1 MGINLKRVLL
11 AILAVT
17 LLAAVS
23 SAAFGVQPPQLVFS
37 APPRFAATAA
47 RLQGTVGS
55 QLPSVM
61 RLAGLSDAGPPIRVV
76 LAPEGSP
83 EAGLVPR
90 WVVGY
95 AVGDRSLIV
104 LLPQRVPEYPSSSL
118 DDVLLHE
125 TAHVLVARAAGGR
138 PVPRWFQEG
147 MAMIAGRSWSL
158 DDRTR
163 LTLALLVDRP
173 VSLAALDGRYAGG
186 QAEVNRAYAIAGS
199 FVRDLLDRYGPEA
212 PPRILEEMARGLS
225 FEDAFFA
232 ATGTTLASAE
242 DSFWSRQ
249 TFWYRWVPVLTS
261 SVTLWLLITLLALW
275 AMRHRRRRDAAQR
288 RVWEEEDERQRLAA
302 ATAAA
307 ALALKE
313 PGPGP
318 EGWVN

>member
-1 MGINLKRVLL
+1 MKGF
-11 AILAVT
+11 
-17 LLAAVS
+17 LAAALVVAALLGAA
-23 SAAFGVQPPQLVFS
+23 AAFAAQPPRLVFS

-47 RLQGTVGS
+47 RLQKTVS
-55 QLPSVM
+55 PQLGSVM
-61 RLAGLSDAGPPIRVV
+61 ELSGLREPGRPIRVV

-95 AVGDRSLIV
+95 AVGEQGLIV
-104 LLPQRVPEYPSSSL
+104 LLPQRVPSYPDSSL

-138 PVPRWFQEG
+138 PLPRWFQEG
-147 MAMIAGRSWSL
+147 MAMIAGRSWGL

-173 VSLAALDGRYAGG
+173 VSLAALDGRFLRG

-199 FVRDLLDRYGPEA
+199 FVRDLFERYGPEA
-212 PPRILEEMARGLS
+212 APRILEGVARGLS

-261 SVTLWLLITLLALW
+261 SATLWLLITLLALW
-275 AMRHRRRRDAAQR
+275 AIRRRRRRDAAQR
-288 RVWEEEDERQRLAA
+288 RLWDEEEEERQRAA
-302 ATAAA
+302 RAAITLEEA
-307 ALALKE
+307 
-313 PGPGP
+313 GPGP

>member
-1 MGINLKRVLL
+1 MKGLLAAVLL
-11 AILAVT
+11 AVV
-17 LLAAVS
+17 LLVAVS
-23 SAAFGVQPPQLVFS
+23 SAAFAVQPPRLVFS

-47 RLQGTVGS
+47 RLQGSVPP
-55 QLPSVM
+55 QLGSVM
-61 RLAGLSDAGPPIRVV
+61 GLAGLADAGPPIRVV

-95 AVGDRSLIV
+95 AMGDQGLIV
-104 LLPQRVPEYPSSSL
+104 LLPQRVPAYPDSSL

-125 TAHVLVARAAGGR
+125 TAHILVARAADGH
-138 PVPRWFQEG
+138 PLPRWFQEG

-173 VSLAALDGRYAGG
+173 VSLAALDGRFAGG
-186 QAEVNRAYAIAGS
+186 QAEVNRAYAVAGS

-212 PPRILEEMARGLS
+212 APRILEGVAHGLS

-232 ATGTTLASAE
+232 ATGTTLTSAE

-275 AMRHRRRRDAAQR
+275 AMRHRRRRDAAR
-288 RVWEEEDERQRLAA
+288 RRIWEEEDERQRLAA
-302 ATAAA
+302 AAAVA
-307 ALALKE
+307 VPALEE
-313 PGPGP
+313 PGPD
-318 EGWVN
+318 GWVS

>member
-1 MGINLKRVLL
+1 MKRSL
-11 AILAVT
+11 AAAL
-17 LLAAVS
+17 LLAALLARP
-23 SAAFGVQPPQLVFS
+23 AAAVQPPRLVFE
-37 APPRFAATAA
+37 APPRFAPTAA
-47 RLQGTVGS
+47 HLRLAAAP
-55 QLPSVM
+55 QLAGVM
-61 RLAGLSDAGPPIRVV
+61 RLAGLADPGPPIRVV

-95 AVGDRSLIV
+95 AMGERGLIV
-104 LLPQRVPEYPSSSL
+104 LLPERVPSYPDVSL

-138 PVPRWFQEG
+138 PLPRWFQEG
-147 MAMIAGRSWSL
+147 MAMIAGRSWGL

-173 VSLAALDGRYAGG
+173 VSLAALDGRFAGG
-186 QAEVNRAYAIAGS
+186 QAEVNRAYAVAGS
-199 FVRDLLDRYGPEA
+199 FVRDLLDRYGPGAA
-212 PPRILEEMARGLS
+212 PAILAGVARGLS

-232 ATGTTLASAE
+232 ATGTPLASAE

-275 AMRHRRRRDAAQR
+275 AMRHRRQRDAAQR
-288 RVWEEEDERQRLAA
+288 RIWEEEDERERQRLAA
-302 ATAAA
+302 AAAR
-307 ALALKE
+307 LE
-313 PGPGP
+313 GPGP

>member
-1 MGINLKRVLL
+1 MKGFLTAV
-11 AILAVT
+11 ILAVT
-17 LLAAVS
+17 LLAA
-23 SAAFGVQPPQLVFS
+23 SAAFAAQPPRLVFS

-47 RLQGTVGS
+47 RLQETVPP
-55 QLPSVM
+55 QLGSVM
-61 RLAGLSDAGPPIRVV
+61 ELSGLREPGPPIHVV
-76 LAPEGSP
+76 LAPEGSS

-95 AVGDRSLIV
+95 AVGEQGLIV
-104 LLPQRVPEYPSSSL
+104 LLPQRVPSYPDSSL

-138 PVPRWFQEG
+138 PLPRWFQEG
-147 MAMIAGRSWSL
+147 MAMIAGRSWGL

-173 VSLAALDGRYAGG
+173 VSLAALDGRFLRG

-199 FVRDLLDRYGPEA
+199 FVRDLLERYGPEA
-212 PPRILEEMARGLS
+212 APRILEGVARGLT

-249 TFWYRWVPVLTS
+249 TLWYRWVPVLTS
-261 SVTLWLLITLLALW
+261 SATLWLLITLLALW
-275 AMRHRRRRDAAQR
+275 AIRRRRRRDAAQR
-288 RVWEEEDERQRLAA
+288 RIWDEEEEERQRAA
-302 ATAAA
+302 RA
-307 ALALKE
+307 ALDLEEA
-313 PGPGP
+313 GPGP

>member
-1 MGINLKRVLL
+1 MSFMKRC
-11 AILAVT
+11 
-17 LLAAVS
+17 LLAAILWGAS
-23 SAAFGVQPPQLVFS
+23 LLGLASMAAAVLPPQLTFE
-37 APPRFAATAA
+37 APPRFAPTAS
-47 RLQGTVGS
+47 RLRASAPAQLGS
-55 QLPSVM
+55 IL
-61 RLAGLSDAGPPIRVV
+61 RLTGLADPGPPIRVV

-95 AVGDRSLIV
+95 ALGEQGLIV
-104 LLPQRVPEYPSSSL
+104 LLPERVPSYPDSSL

-138 PVPRWFQEG
+138 PLPRWFQEG
-147 MAMIAGRSWSL
+147 MAMIAGRSWGL

-173 VSLAALDGRYAGG
+173 VSLTALDGQFARG
-186 QAEVNRAYAIAGS
+186 QAEVNRAYSVAGS
-199 FVRDLLDRYGPEA
+199 FVRDLLDRYGPAVA
-212 PPRILEEMARGLS
+212 PAILAGVARGLT

-232 ATGTTLASAE
+232 ATGTSLAAAE

-275 AMRHRRRRDAAQR
+275 AIRHRRRRDAAQR
-288 RVWEEEDERQRLAA
+288 RIWEEEEALERERLRLAA
-302 ATAAA
+302 TAVLEA
-307 ALALKE
+307 
-313 PGPGP
+313 PGPD
-318 EGWVN
+318 GWVN